1 MTDSKLSKCPRCHKL
16 FTKSNSLV
24 CQVCQ
29 PREDED
35 YLLITEVLA
44 ENVGLGVEGLAA
56 KAGVTVSC
64 VLRMLDSGRIEAAEV
79 NEMIK
84 CGRCGRPAISKSKRL
99 CQACLVKMDQEW
111 AETVQEMRQSLAP
124 KKTLHAHSVHE
135 AVQKKRQGIPQPRAP
150 QNADDVKKKNRMVTP
165 QRLRDERDKR
175 S

>member
-1 MTDSKLSKCPRCHKL
+1 M
-16 FTKSNSLV
+16 V

-29 PREDED
+29 SKEDED
-35 YLLITEVLA
+35 YALIMEVLA
-44 ENVGLGVEGLAA
+44 ENAGLGVEGLAA

-111 AETVQEMRQSLAP
+111 AETIQEMRQSLAP
-124 KKTLHAHSVHE
+124 RKTLQAHSVHE
-135 AVQKKRQGIPQPRAP
+135 TVQKKRQGLTPPKAP
-150 QNADDVKKKNRMVTP
+150 EKEDDGKNKNRMVTP